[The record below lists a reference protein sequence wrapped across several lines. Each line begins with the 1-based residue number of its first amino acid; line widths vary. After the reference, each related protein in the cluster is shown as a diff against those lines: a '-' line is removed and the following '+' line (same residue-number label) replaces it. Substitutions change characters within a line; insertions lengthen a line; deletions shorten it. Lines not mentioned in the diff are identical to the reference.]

1 MTKRA
6 EYTTKMKLQLDELNA
21 KMDLLEAKAKEA
33 RQDAREK
40 YKAEMVKLRHQS
52 ELAHAKLLEFTAAG
66 EDSWEKMVAE
76 MDKVRAAFVHSFSY
90 FKSQVK

>member
-52 ELAHAKLLEFTAAG
+52 ELAHAKLLE
-66 EDSWEKMVAE
+66 D
-76 MDKVRAAFVHSFSY
+76 R
-90 FKSQVK
+90 KSVV